1 MNTLQL
7 DLKKNPWISEIE
19 KNMNCGQFSSY
30 LNDLLNLGFNISKTT
45 KISINEDDILKPIN
59 EKFNSIN
66 ENCEKIDNI
75 ESSIIEE
82 MQDIKEQITN
92 TLETESKQT
101 QNQCENL
108 NQAILKLTGNVST
121 SSLKGRIGEEFISN
135 LLKHHFPDD
144 TVNETNK
151 NSHESDIHLL
161 STNYPTTLIESKLYT
176 HCVNTAEIEKFLSD
190 LEDTGINYGIFI
202 SLTSPIIKHRR
213 LEYKYL
219 NDKHIIFLP
228 NAGFDGFNI
237 IYGIIFLREIS
248 KLSSKNSISKELFD
262 EKSNEIKNI
271 ISNFELSYNQ
281 ISKLKNRAMEFKTT
295 VDKQLLTL
303 TMDICESEIIV
314 KNMFEKT
321 RKNIIDT
328 LTIGKFTMV
337 EDDMFD
343 ELIKKFACS
352 DNKTKKTISN
362 YFQLLKDHN
371 YHMLKDDDK
380 EDSMEFTDSKSK
392 IMLKIMKTKA
402 IFDFN
407 NSIKCEVKDNCSDIS
422 QFKQIINL
430 IS

>member
-1 MNTLQL
+1 MTTIKL
-7 DLKKNPWISEIE
+7 DFLKNPWITDLKSTL
-19 KNMNCGQFSSY
+19 KSDDLDNY
-30 LNDLLNLGFNISKTT
+30 LNDLLNLGYHLSKTA
-45 KISINEDDILKPIN
+45 KISVNEDNILKPIN
-59 EKFNSIN
+59 DKFTLIN
-66 ENCEKIDNI
+66 ENCGKIDTI

-82 MQDIKEQITN
+82 MQFIKDQITS

-135 LLKHHFPDD
+135 LLIHNFPDD
-144 TVNETNK
+144 TVNVTNK
-151 NSHESDIHLL
+151 HSHESDIHLIS
-161 STNYPTTLIESKLYT
+161 STYPTTLIESKLYT
-176 HCVNTAEIEKFLSD
+176 HCVNSNEIEKFLSD
-190 LEDTGINYGIFI
+190 LEETGINYGIFI

-248 KLSSKNSISKELFD
+248 KLSSKNSISRELFD

-271 ISNFELSYNQ
+271 IEDFEISYNQ
-281 ISKLKNRAMEFKTT
+281 ISKLKNRAMEFKNS

-314 KNMFEKT
+314 KNIFEKT
-321 RKNIIDT
+321 KKNIIDA
-328 LTIGKFTMV
+328 LTIGKFTLI
-337 EDDMFD
+337 EDDLFD
-343 ELIKKFACS
+343 DIITKYS
-352 DNKTKKTISN
+352 SSNNKIRKIISN

-371 YHMLKDDDK
+371 YHLLKNDDKDDNLQFSD
-380 EDSMEFTDSKSK
+380 TKST
-392 IMLKIMKTKA
+392 ISLKIMKTKA
-402 IFDFN
+402 IFDFSN
-407 NSIKCEVKDNCSDIS
+407 GIKCEVKDNCNDIT

-430 IS
+430 IK

>member
-1 MNTLQL
+1 MTTLKL
-7 DLKKNPWISEIE
+7 NYIKNPWITELQSKMNSEDLDI
-19 KNMNCGQFSSY
+19 Y
-30 LNDLLNLGFNISKTT
+30 LNDLLNLGYHLSKTT
-45 KISINEDDILKPIN
+45 KITVNEDNILKPIN
-59 EKFNSIN
+59 DKFKLIS
-66 ENCEKIDNI
+66 ENYDKLDTI

-82 MQDIKEQITN
+82 MQDIRNKITT

-135 LLKHHFPDD
+135 LLKHNFPDD

-151 NSHESDIHLL
+151 NSHESDIHLI
-161 STNYPTTLIESKLYT
+161 SSIYPTTLIESKLYS
-176 HCVNTAEIEKFLSD
+176 HCVNSNEIDKFLSD
-190 LEDTGINYGIFI
+190 LEETGINYGIFI

-213 LEYKYL
+213 LEYKYI

-248 KLSSKNSISKELFD
+248 KMFSKNSISRELFD

-271 ISNFELSYNQ
+271 IEDFELSYNQ
-281 ISKLKNRAMEFKTT
+281 ISKLKNRAMEFKSS

-321 RKNIIDT
+321 KKNIIDA
-328 LTIGKFTMV
+328 LTIGKYTLI
-337 EDDMFD
+337 EDDLFD
-343 ELIKKFACS
+343 DFIKKYACS
-352 DNKTKKTISN
+352 NNKIRKIISN

-371 YHMLKDDDK
+371 YHLLKNDDKDDNLQF
-380 EDSMEFTDSKSK
+380 SNTKST
-392 IMLKIMKTKA
+392 ISLKIMKTKA
-402 IFDFN
+402 IFDFSN
-407 NSIKCEVKDNCSDIS
+407 GIKCEVKDNCSDIT

-430 IS
+430 I